1 MAKDSREP
9 EDRIPSLLAD
19 IPPTDH
25 AIIARMREELAENRH
40 YAAIGRV
47 AANWSY
53 FEAVVDHCSIRL
65 ARVNKRTGIIFTSQI
80 SGIVRK
86 MDAYIALARL
96 RNLPSGIVSNL
107 CKNADTSRGLSERR
121 NRIVH
126 DVWYFYHPGSPER
139 FEASA
144 RRLLKVES
152 VPTSTEELLQ
162 FAVDIQIHQATF
174 EDLDLIVARAPIAP
188 ANTVRK

>member
-1 MAKDSREP
+1 MPKDSGEP
-9 EDRIPSLLAD
+9 GGRFSSLLAD
-19 IPPTDH
+19 FPPIDPALT
-25 AIIARMREELAENRH
+25 IRMREELAENRH

-65 ARVNKRTGIIFTSQI
+65 ARTNKRTGIIFTSQI

-86 MDAYIALARL
+86 MDAYISLARL
-96 RNLPSGIVSNL
+96 RKLPLGTVGDL

-126 DVWYFYHPGSPER
+126 DVWYFYHPASPER

-162 FAVDIQIHQATF
+162 FATDIQAHQAAF
-174 EDLDLIVARAPIAP
+174 EDLDLIVARSPIAA
-188 ANTVRK
+188 ANTARK